1 MTTNDPDTR
10 WWALL
15 DKARRK
21 DLDAY
26 EERLLDALKKLP
38 VEDIAAFDRFV
49 HERLR
54 DAFRAD
60 LWEVAY
66 VMNGG
71 CSDDGFDYF
80 LGWLV
85 SRGRARY
92 EAALAA
98 PDEAAKGVS
107 PDDEPFEFEALWY
120 VAARAYEAVTGR
132 GDYHSTLA
140 PAVKR
145 SLQGELPDEDEI
157 EARHP
162 KLARRFGG
170 G

>member
-1 MTTNDPDTR
+1 VTDSDAR

-21 DLDAY
+21 DLSAY
-26 EERLLDALKKLP
+26 EARLVDALKALTVP
-38 VEDIAAFDRFV
+38 EVVAFDRFV
-49 HERLR
+49 HERIR
-54 DAFRAD
+54 DAYRAD

-80 LGWLV
+80 VGWVV

-92 EAALAA
+92 EAALASPEA
-98 PDEAAKGVS
+98 AAKGVS

-120 VAARAYEAVTGR
+120 AASRAYAAITGR
-132 GDYHSTLA
+132 DDYEAAVA
-140 PAVKR
+140 PAVTR
-145 SLQGELPDEDEI
+145 TLTGVLPEEDEI
-157 EARHP
+157 LARHP
-162 KLARRFGG
+162 KLAKRFGLG
-170 G
+170 